1 MTIADK
7 DTMEPLIIIRGI
19 LDSNMKGRLSGE
31 AQITAAH
38 PEAIS
43 IHSFC
48 HSLKLA
54 MQGCSEKLVMKNAM
68 GSIQIYLNKIS
79 GLWVRSVT

>member
-19 LDSNMKGRLSGE
+19 LESNMKGRLSGE

-43 IHSFC
+43 IQFLSFLEIGYARLFRKIGNEKCNGFHSDLF
-48 HSLKLA
+48 
-54 MQGCSEKLVMKNAM
+54 E
-68 GSIQIYLNKIS
+68 
-79 GLWVRSVT
+79 